1 MRALV
6 RDDRGFTIVETMA
19 ATLIIAIGFLGLAGV
34 HALSSRAQ
42 TLGNSQGH
50 AALIAGEEIEKMR
63 RSSFAAVAAATSNKT
78 VDGQTFQISR
88 AVANVGGA
96 MRIQVAVSWTERL
109 GAKTVTASS
118 LVSQVTNP

>member
-42 TLGNSQGH
+42 SLGNSQGH

-63 RSSFAAVAAATSNKT
+63 RSDFADVAAATSVKV

-88 AVANVGGA
+88 SVADVGGA
-96 MRIQVAVSWTERL
+96 MRVQVAVSWTERL
-109 GAKTVTASS
+109 GSKTVTASS